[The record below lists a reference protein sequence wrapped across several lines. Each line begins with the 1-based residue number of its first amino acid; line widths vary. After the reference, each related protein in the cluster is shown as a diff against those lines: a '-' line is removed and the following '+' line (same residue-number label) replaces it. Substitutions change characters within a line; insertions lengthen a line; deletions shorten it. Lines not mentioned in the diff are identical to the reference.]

1 MGNKNNFF
9 SGITELLIL
18 AIINDHDSYAYEIV
32 KHIKEY
38 SDNYLSIS
46 QNTIY
51 AVIYKLENEGKISHY
66 SKLVGKR
73 RTRVYYHIEEIGKM
87 YYQEVLNNFRNAYNG
102 VENILSALDDTEEE
116 KENE

>member
-46 QNTIY
+46 Y
-51 AVIYKLENEGKISHY
+51 AVNYKLENEGKISHY

-73 RTRVYYHIEEIGKM
+73 RTRVYYHIEEIGKE

-102 VENILSALDDTEEE
+102 VENILSALDATEEE

>member
-73 RTRVYYHIEEIGKM
+73 RTRVYYRIEEVVSFCYILIWEK
-87 YYQEVLNNFRNAYNG
+87 YLKIFIYEIIYKNHIISYN
-102 VENILSALDDTEEE
+102 SY
-116 KENE
+116 

>member
-1 MGNKNNFF
+1 MGNKNNYF

-32 KHIKEY
+32 KRIKEY

-66 SKLVGKR
+66 SKLVDKR
-73 RTRVYYHIEEIGKM
+73 RTGVYYHIEEVGKV
-87 YYQEVLNNFRNAYNG
+87 YYQEVLNNFRYAYNG
-102 VENILSALDDTEEE
+102 VENILSALDATEEE